1 MTAPTTESVSA
12 WPGSARAF
20 KPASSPA
27 AEGRTRIAFVEDD
40 DEYREAVSGELTDY
54 GFDVTTFCDGTALF
68 ESLTQRDNV
77 EIIVLDWNLPSGS
90 GIDLLPR
97 LRKSGIARPVV
108 FLTGRSCR
116 EDEKLAFDRGA
127 LDFVDK
133 ARGVP
138 ILAHRLRLIAAS
150 LKRPAEPAPVDNYH
164 CGRLLLKPSASRA
177 YWDDVDV
184 NLTVTEFKI
193 VHLLASNVGRYVTYR
208 AVYDA
213 MHYVGF
219 IAGSGEDGYRTNVR
233 SCILRIRNK
242 FREID
247 PGFAEID
254 NYQSFGYRWGK
265 S

>member
-12 WPGSARAF
+12 WPGSVRAF

-27 AEGRTRIAFVEDD
+27 AESRTRIAFVEDD
-40 DEYREAVSGELTDY
+40 DQYREAVSSELSDY

-68 ESLTQRDNV
+68 DSLTKRDNV

-138 ILAHRLRLIAAS
+138 ILAHRLKLIAAS
-150 LKRPAEPAPVDNYH
+150 LKRPTEPGPVESYH
-164 CGRLLLKPSASRA
+164 CGRLLLKPSAGRA
-177 YWDDVDV
+177 YWDDTDV

-213 MHYVGF
+213 MHVGF

-242 FREID
+242 FRDID
-247 PGFAEID
+247 PEFAEID